1 MLSFHSRQSVF
12 FVNARRIACG
22 LGLVLGLLALLPAA
36 GCKGAPAST
45 PSAAVPPP
53 TLLVEDIRGGTGE
66 SVTFP
71 VVASRLPPGTTA
83 VEWVVDL
90 RLPAIE
96 TVSMRAGSGTS
107 PNTRVA
113 CEPAAQGPPA
123 FHCRVEAEAGQ
134 TLSGKELARITFLAP
149 SHIVQRTNIEIPEA
163 WAVNAGGG
171 RSPLTPETYSLSISL
186 IHDPVVLFTFLA
198 ACVAAIFWLA
208 RFRRLEKL
216 FRFFPPLIWTYF
228 VPMVCTTVGI
238 IPDAS
243 TLYSPFM
250 SRVILPAVLI
260 LLLIPANVRQI
271 RRLGLKALGIMLF
284 GTLGIVLGA
293 IGATALFAGVFGA
306 ALPPDAWKGVA
317 ALSGSWIGGSA
328 NMMAVIEAISVP
340 PSIIGP
346 LVVVDTVLAYSW
358 LGLLIALSAYQKA
371 IDRHHKADSSVVDEI
386 SLHLEAEHEAHA
398 RDPKVVD
405 IALMLGLAFGVSQV
419 CLFLGG
425 PLDKL
430 ITGTLGWK
438 GLSEVINAY
447 GWGILLITAAG
458 ILLSMTRLR
467 ALDYCGASSFGYVGL
482 YLMLTTYGARANLRA
497 VLDVPVFFGI
507 GFVLLVIHIAVL
519 YAGLRLLRA
528 PVFLA
533 STASMA
539 NIGGTA
545 SAPVVA
551 AAYNQSMA
559 PVGLLMA
566 ILGSV
571 LGTPAALF
579 LVAVAARAI
588 MGG

>member
-1 MLSFHSRQSVF
+1 
-12 FVNARRIACG
+12 
-22 LGLVLGLLALLPAA
+22 
-36 GCKGAPAST
+36 
-45 PSAAVPPP
+45 
-53 TLLVEDIRGGTGE
+53 LLVEDIRGGTGE

-71 VVASRLPPGTTA
+71 VRALKLPPETTA
-83 VEWVVDL
+83 IEWVLDL

-96 TVSMRAGSGTS
+96 TVTARAGSNTP
-107 PNTRVA
+107 PNTRIAV
-113 CEPAAQGPPA
+113 EPAAQGPPR
-123 FHCRVEAEAGQ
+123 FFFRVEAEAGQ
-134 TLSGKELARITFLAP
+134 TLSGKEIALVTFRAP
-149 SHIVQRTNIEIPEA
+149 SRIVQRTSIEMPEA
-163 WAVNAGGG
+163 WAVNAQGG
-171 RSPLTPETYSLSISL
+171 RTLLVPETYSLAISL

-198 ACVAAIFWLA
+198 ACVAVIFWLG
-208 RFRRLEKL
+208 RLRALAKL
-216 FRFFPPLIWTYF
+216 FRYFPPLIWTYF

-271 RRLGLKALGIMLF
+271 QRLGLKALAIMLF

-293 IGATALFAGVFGA
+293 IGSTALFAGIAGA

-358 LGLLIALSAYQKA
+358 LGLLIALSAYQKT

-386 SLHLEAEHEAHA
+386 SAHLEAEHEAHA

-405 IALMLGLAFGVSQV
+405 IALMLGLAFGVSQL
-419 CLFLGG
+419 CLSFGG
-425 PLDKL
+425 PVHQW

-438 GLSEVINAY
+438 AIAEIINAY

-467 ALDYCGASSFGYVGL
+467 ELDYCGASSLGYVGL

-507 GFVLLVIHIAVL
+507 GFVWLVIHIAVL
-519 YAGLRLLRA
+519 YLGIRLLRA

-533 STASMA
+533 ATASMA

-571 LGTPAALF
+571 IGTPAALF

>member
-1 MLSFHSRQSVF
+1 MPRGFT
-12 FVNARRIACG
+12 AP
-22 LGLVLGLLALLPAA
+22 GLVLAFSVILLGA
-36 GCKGAPAST
+36 GCKST
-45 PSAAVPPP
+45 PPPDSTSPPLP
-53 TLLVEDIRGGTGE
+53 TILVEDIRGGTGE

-71 VVASRLPPGTTA
+71 VQAANLPPGTQA
-83 VEWVVDL
+83 IEWTMNL

-96 TVSMRAGSGTS
+96 TVSMRAGSGTP
-107 PNTRVA
+107 PNTRVFH
-113 CEPAAQGPPA
+113 EPAGEGPPR
-123 FHCRVEAEAGQ
+123 FRFRVEAEAGQ
-134 TLSGKELARITFLAP
+134 TLAGKELARITFRAP
-149 SHIVQRTNIEIPEA
+149 SRIVSRTNIEIPEA
-163 WAVNAGGG
+163 WAVNARGE
-171 RSPLTPETYSLSISL
+171 RSPLVPETHSLAISL
-186 IHDPVVLFTFLA
+186 IHDPVILFTFLA
-198 ACVAAIFWLA
+198 ACVGVIFWLG
-208 RFRRLEKL
+208 RLPRLEKL
-216 FRFFPPLIWTYF
+216 FRYFPPLIWTYF
-228 VPMVCTTVGI
+228 VPMMCTTVGI

-243 TLYSPFM
+243 SLYSPFM

-293 IGATALFAGVFGA
+293 IGAMGLFAGVFGA
-306 ALPPDAWKGVA
+306 TLPPDAWKGVA

-358 LGLLIALSAYQKA
+358 LGLLIALSAYQKT
-371 IDRHHKADSSVVDEI
+371 IDRHHKADSSVMDEI
-386 SLHLEAEHEAHA
+386 SSHLEAEHEAHA

-405 IALMLGLAFGVSQV
+405 IALMFGLAFGVSQV
-419 CLFLGG
+419 CLYLGG
-425 PLDKL
+425 PINKW

-438 GLSEVINAY
+438 ALTEVINAY

-507 GFVLLVIHIAVL
+507 GFVWIVIHVAVL
-519 YAGLRLLRA
+519 YLGLRLLRA

-571 LGTPAALF
+571 IGTPIALF